1 MDINQLSQ
9 FGVAG
14 LAVFLM
20 YKISSNHI
28 NHNTKAFEK
37 LTEVINDLLHFLK
50 NGK

>member
-1 MDINQLSQ
+1 MDISQLPQ

-14 LAVFLM
+14 LAVYFM
-20 YKISSNHI
+20 YKIASNHI

-37 LTEVINDLLHFLK
+37 LTETLNELINFLK